1 MSVIGQRQFSE
12 LCHSLPAQIRGRLKE
27 APCNV
32 SFRFGNNSMVTG
44 KKAVFFPIGPFWMK
58 VIVVPSNTPF
68 LIANSVFQI
77 SRCSHRHG

>member
-12 LCHSLPAQIRGRLKE
+12 LCQSLPAEIRGLLKE

-44 KKAVFFPIGPFWMK
+44 KKAVFFPIGPF
-58 VIVVPSNTPF
+58 
-68 LIANSVFQI
+68 
-77 SRCSHRHG
+77 